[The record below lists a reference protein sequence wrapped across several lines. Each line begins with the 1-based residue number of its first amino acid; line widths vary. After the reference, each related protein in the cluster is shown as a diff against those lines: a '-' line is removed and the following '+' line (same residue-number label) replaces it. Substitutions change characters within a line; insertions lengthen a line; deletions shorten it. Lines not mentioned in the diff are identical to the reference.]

1 MIRWFT
7 ENKVASNLLM
17 IAIMVGGVTSLPLL
31 DREVMPGIPLDM
43 IQIDVE
49 YPGASPVEIEER
61 ICIRIEEA
69 IHDLEGIKSMG
80 SEAVDGRGGVAVEI
94 AKGFDTQKMLGD
106 IKARVDAL
114 DTLPDQ
120 AEEPQIREAP
130 WSEEV
135 IELVVSADTDEAALR
150 EITYRVRDDV
160 ARLYGVDEVNVEG
173 LRQPE
178 MAIEVSEYTLR
189 KYNLTFDDV
198 VNAIRRS
205 SINLPGGA
213 IRAEGGD
220 ITLRT
225 FEQAYVTADFA
236 EIVLLRSPDGT
247 RVLLGDVADIR
258 DGFEETDE
266 LSRFN
271 GRRAAAIIVRVRNN
285 PDVVSV
291 NEAVRNYAE
300 QARATMPPGVQLDI
314 WLDRSEVFRS
324 RANMLIKSGMI
335 GLVLVFILLT
345 LFLRP
350 IIAMWVCIGIAVSFL
365 GALFVIPSTPISI
378 NMMTLFAFV
387 LVLGIV
393 VDDAIIIGESIHVE
407 VERGLRGTE
416 AAYEGAKRVS
426 KPVIF
431 AAVTTM
437 IAFSPTVFMEGAAA
451 KMTLPLSLVVILSLA
466 FSLVDA
472 FFILPAHLSHLKPL
486 SDKDQTSVL
495 GRLRRGIA
503 DGLANFSRER
513 YQPFIFKAV
522 KSRYL
527 TLAIFIGFWFVI
539 MSFVQGGWVKQTF
552 YPLIPGDDIIVNV
565 KLSDGVSFTTT
576 EQVVAQV
583 EAAAEVTRAHYVAE
597 RGEDI
602 ILNVRT
608 FARENNIL
616 VTMELMP
623 SEVRDVPI
631 ELVSDRW
638 REEIGFIPDTKAFTF
653 DFHLIDREPPVK
665 LGLTAD
671 DPDVLNAATAK
682 VEEKLA
688 TYDGLFG
695 INNSQRSAR
704 TEILVTAKPAAENY
718 DVDREQIAKQVRQG
732 FFGEEAQRIPRGRDE
747 VKVMVRYPAASRA
760 SLEQINQMRIRVGDD
775 IEVPIGSVADLQY
788 TQGMSAI
795 RRLDRRRI
803 VEVTAESDYK
813 RADPHAIVTDIRE
826 NYVPGLKE
834 EFRGLD
840 FLVKGEQD
848 AASEFMIE
856 LMRLT
861 ALAFLATFGLI
872 AIAFRSYIQP
882 AIVMTAVPFGL
893 LGAIVGH
900 LLFGVTM
907 SMFSFMGVVAAAGV
921 VINDNLVLID
931 GINRARENQ
940 PDVAKAVI
948 EAAVSRF
955 RPILLTSFTTFV
967 GLLPIMSE
975 RSSQSEYLKP
985 MTLSLGFG
993 VFFASFV
1000 TLIMV
1005 PCLYVVVEDGRAWV
1019 QRRRAG
1025 GQLAVKMGTDPGT
1038 DP

>member
-1 MIRWFT
+1 MLRWFT

-17 IAIMVGGVTSLPLL
+17 IAIVMGGVLSLPLL
-31 DREVMPGIPLDM
+31 DREVMPAIPLDM
-43 IQIDVE
+43 IQVDVN
-49 YPGASPVEIEER
+49 YPGASPAEIEER

-69 IHDLEGIKSMG
+69 VHDLEGIKAIH

-94 AKGFDTQKMLGD
+94 AKGFDTQKMLAD
-106 IKARVDAL
+106 IKARVDAI
-114 DTLPDQ
+114 DNLPDQ

-150 EITYRVRDDV
+150 EIAYRVRDDV
-160 ARLYGVDEVNVEG
+160 ARLSGVDEVNVEG

-178 MAIEVSEYTLR
+178 MAIEISEYTLL
-189 KYNLTFDDV
+189 KYKLTFDDV
-198 VNAIRRS
+198 VTAIRRS
-205 SINLPGGA
+205 SINLPGGS

-225 FEQAYVTADFA
+225 FEQAYTTEDFA
-236 EIVLLRSPDGT
+236 RIVILRNPDGT
-247 RVLLGDVADIR
+247 RVMLGDVADIR

-271 GRRAAAIIVRVRNN
+271 GHRAAAIIVLVRNN

-291 NEAVRNYAE
+291 NEAVRTYAE
-300 QARATMPPGVQLDI
+300 EARSTLPPGVQLDI

-324 RANMLIKSGMI
+324 RADMLINSGAL
-335 GLVLVFILLT
+335 GLFLVFILLT

-350 IIAMWVCIGIAVSFL
+350 AIAIWVCIGIGVSFL
-365 GALFVIPSTPISI
+365 GAIFVIPSTPISI

-393 VDDAIIIGESIHVE
+393 VDDAIIIGESIHVA
-407 VERGLRGTE
+407 VESGLRGTD
-416 AAYEGAKRVS
+416 AAYQGARRVA

-437 IAFSPTVFMEGAAA
+437 IAFSPTLFMDGAAA
-451 KMTLPLSLVVILSLA
+451 KMTLPLSLVVILALA

-486 SDKDQTSVL
+486 SKTDQMSVL
-495 GRLRRGIA
+495 ARLRRGIA
-503 DGLANFSRER
+503 DSLSNFSQNR
-513 YQPFIFKAV
+513 YGPFLVKAV
-522 KSRYL
+522 RSRYL
-527 TLAIFIGFWFVI
+527 TLAVFVGFWLVI

-565 KLSDGVSFTTT
+565 KLSDGVSFSTT

-583 EAAAEVTRAHYVAE
+583 ERAAEVVRAHYVEE

-616 VTMELMP
+616 VTMELM
-623 SEVRDVPI
+623 SAEARNVRI
-631 ELVSDRW
+631 ESISDRW
-638 REEIGFIPDTKAFTF
+638 RKEIGFIPDTKAYTF

-671 DPDVLNAATAK
+671 DPEVLNAATAK
-682 VEEKLA
+682 VEAKLA

-718 DVDREQIAKQVRQG
+718 DVDREQLARQVRQG
-732 FFGEEAQRIPRGRDE
+732 FFGEEVQRIPRGRDE
-747 VKVMVRYPAASRA
+747 VKVMVRYPVESRS
-760 SLEQINQMRIRVGDD
+760 SLEQINRMRIRVGDD
-775 IEVPIGSVADLQY
+775 VEVPIGNVANLKF

-826 NYVPGLKE
+826 NYVPGLKK
-834 EFRGLD
+834 EFQGLD

-848 AASEFMIE
+848 SASEFLTE
-856 LMRLT
+856 LVRLT
-861 ALAFLATFGLI
+861 LMAFLCTFGLI

-931 GINRARENQ
+931 RINQVREKQ
-940 PDVAKAVI
+940 PDMATAVI
-948 EAAVSRF
+948 EAAISRF
-955 RPILLTSFTTFV
+955 RPILLTSFTTFA

-1005 PCLYVVVEDGRAWV
+1005 PCLYLVVEDARAWI
-1019 QRRRAG
+1019 QRKRGSA
-1025 GQLAVKMGTDPGT
+1025 QPVEAT
-1038 DP
+1038 